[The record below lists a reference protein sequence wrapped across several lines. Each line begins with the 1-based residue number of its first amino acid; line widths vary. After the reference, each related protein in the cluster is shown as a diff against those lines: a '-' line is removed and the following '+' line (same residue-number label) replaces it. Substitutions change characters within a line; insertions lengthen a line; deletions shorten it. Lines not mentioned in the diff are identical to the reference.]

1 MKGQSPM
8 QEIIALWTV
17 FRTHL
22 STTTLRQLS
31 QVVLALLAMTGRVTM
46 LNISRWTLQGGS
58 YRTIQRFFN
67 TVLPWTT
74 LLWVFFHTHLFD
86 PEGVYIIAA
95 DETIK
100 SKSGKHTYGLSR
112 FFSSTHGKAIP
123 SLSFLA
129 VSLVSVNER
138 RSYPMAI
145 EQIVRCETTS
155 NPGASP
161 TEKSDNTQTKQ
172 SKRGHPKGSRNKNKR
187 DVVLSDTLETTSN
200 DAQRGATP
208 H

>member
-1 MKGQSPM
+1 M
-8 QEIIALWTV
+8 QEIIALFTV

-31 QVVLALLAMTGRVTM
+31 QVVFALLAMTGRVTM

-74 LLWVFFHTHLFD
+74 LLWVFFYTHLFD

-112 FFSSTHGKAIP
+112 FFSSIHGKTIS

-129 VSLVSVNER
+129 LSIVSVKER

-145 EQIVRCETTS
+145 EQIVRDGTPSIPTTSASETTRYHTDTFET
-155 NPGASP
+155 PAWAA
-161 TEKSDNTQTKQ
+161 
-172 SKRGHPKGSRNKNKR
+172 KRK
-187 DVVLSDTLETTSN
+187 
-200 DAQRGATP
+200 
-208 H
+208 